1 MLYASSGV
9 VPEVLVVVGFVGRP
23 RHFFE
28 AMAWFAVS
36 RGMGTD
42 VDVLPLFRDGRFCGP
57 ATGRS
62 DVVVG

>member
-9 VPEVLVVVGFVGRP
+9 TPEVLVVVGFVGRP
-23 RHFFE
+23 LRLFE

-36 RGMGTD
+36 RGMGPD
-42 VDVLPLFRDGRFCGP
+42 VDVLPLFRDVRLFGP
-57 ATGRS
+57 STGRS

>member
-9 VPEVLVVVGFVGRP
+9 APEVLAEVGFFGRP
-23 RHFFE
+23 RRFFE

-36 RGMGTD
+36 RGMGPD
-42 VDVLPLFRDGRFCGP
+42 VDVLPLFPDGRFCGP
-57 ATGRS
+57 STGRS